1 MKDVKKS
8 PMHALDAHLYNRY
21 FKKSIFAIQTQRT
34 PSIDV
39 IDHWLI
45 FLLFSISKL
54 HHAHYVTR
62 AIESVKK
69 LSL

>member
-1 MKDVKKS
+1 
-8 PMHALDAHLYNRY
+8 MHALNAHLYNRY

-34 PSIDV
+34 PSIDI

-45 FLLFSISKL
+45 FPLFSISKL
-54 HHAHYVTR
+54 HHAHRATR
-62 AIESVKK
+62 AIESIKK